1 MPDFLGSGMIP
12 HVDFKNLIDKLFIL
26 HTADMAENGIRVRD
40 SLADLE
46 RYRLQ
51 LEQNVAKL
59 RASLGHWQ
67 TWEIEYEGMKEEI
80 LELGEVHSSSDLVYG
95 SLSLGCESI
104 ISLECR
110 KTLVMLRMNY

>member
-1 MPDFLGSGMIP
+1 
-12 HVDFKNLIDKLFIL
+12 
-26 HTADMAENGIRVRD
+26 MAETGVQVKD

-59 RASLGHWQ
+59 RASLRHWQ

-80 LELGEVHSSSDLVYG
+80 LELGEAHPSPDLVYRVIIPCRNRAN
-95 SLSLGCESI
+95 LLGC
-104 ISLECR
+104 R
-110 KTLVMLRMNY
+110 KALVIPRMSS

>member
-1 MPDFLGSGMIP
+1 MSSTFIFFL
-12 HVDFKNLIDKLFIL
+12 L
-26 HTADMAENGIRVRD
+26 TANNMAGNSIKVRDSLD

-59 RASLGHWQ
+59 RASLRHWQ

-95 SLSLGCESI
+95 VTSYSLS
-104 ISLECR
+104 
-110 KTLVMLRMNY
+110 